1 MTLEEKISRYRSI
14 PKRIAELEIDKDI
27 CTSVKA
33 VQYDSIG
40 DAKGT
45 PANNAE
51 RKMVDAAAIAAEI
64 KELEKEYDVL
74 KLDILQKINSV
85 IDGNGVREV
94 DMRTIL
100 KERVLYGRSF
110 NYIANKVVHI
120 NRKSVSTLYHEG
132 CSILKISPQFSSIPI
147 NST

>member
-1 MTLEEKISRYRSI
+1 MTLEEKIIRYQNI
-14 PKRIAELEIDKDI
+14 PKRIAELKIDKEI

-40 DAKGT
+40 EGKGT
-45 PANNAE
+45 SENRTEA
-51 RKMVDAAAIAAEI
+51 KMVDAAAISEEI
-64 KELEKEYDVL
+64 EQLEKEYDIL
-74 KLDILQKINSV
+74 KLDILQKINNG
-85 IDGNGVREV
+85 IIGDGVREV

-100 KERVLYGRSF
+100 KERMLYGRSF

-120 NRKSVSTLYHEG
+120 NRKSVSALYHEG
-132 CSILKISPQFSSIPI
+132 CSILKISPIIPI